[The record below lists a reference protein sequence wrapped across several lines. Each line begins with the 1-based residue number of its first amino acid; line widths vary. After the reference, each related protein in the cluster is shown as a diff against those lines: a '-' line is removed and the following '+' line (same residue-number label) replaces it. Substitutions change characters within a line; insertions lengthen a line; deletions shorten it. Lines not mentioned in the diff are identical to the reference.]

1 MITNKQKI
9 VFSIL
14 GFVAAFIGIIA
25 ILPFEILLNR
35 LGVKVNNIEGL
46 ELVIKFI
53 VLPVLAILM
62 SLYGMKIR
70 KDNYYEQLDLSVGAI
85 KMGYIP
91 LATYLAGLLGWI
103 SGVIYASIPYDQNM
117 IALIQIMAA
126 WGGSAFLIF
135 LFGIYTNWLYKLN
148 AKGFLI
154 TNIIFIACSVLTMVG
169 VFFIYKNIPEV
180 VVPTENNAF
189 MEMLVYTIGF
199 FAMILFLWKSL
210 FSNQNTPVVLG
221 KDEKFTDE
229 EEAELI
235 IAQVDEDVQIQ
246 FEDYYAANVGSYI
259 EELLELE
266 AQQFENAV
274 EECEESVEETVEEV
288 AEETVEEVAEE
299 TVEEVVEEPVEE
311 VAEETIEEVVEEASV
326 ENVEDMAEA
335 VEELSDD
342 KTLEEAVEEQVEEA
356 NEDEKAK

>member
-35 LGVKVNNIEGL
+35 LGVKVINIEGL

-103 SGVIYASIPYDQNM
+103 SGVIYASIPYDENM

-274 EECEESVEETVEEV
+274 EEFEESVEETVEEVSEETVEEVSEETVEEV

-299 TVEEVVEEPVEE
+299 T
-311 VAEETIEEVVEEASV
+311 IEEVVEEVSV

>member
-35 LGVKVNNIEGL
+35 LGVKVINIEGL

-103 SGVIYASIPYDQNM
+103 SGVIYASIPYDENM

-274 EECEESVEETVEEV
+274 EEFEESVEETVEEV
-288 AEETVEEVAEE
+288 SEETVEEVSEE
-299 TVEEVVEEPVEE
+299 TVEE
-311 VAEETIEEVVEEASV
+311 VAEETIEEVVEEVSV

>member
-14 GFVAAFIGIIA
+14 GFVAAFIGIIT

-35 LGVKVNNIEGL
+35 LGIKVINIEGL

-53 VLPVLAILM
+53 VLPVFAILM

-103 SGVIYASIPYDQNM
+103 SGVIYASIPYDENM
-117 IALIQIMAA
+117 VALIQIMAA

-169 VFFIYKNIPEV
+169 VFFIYKNI
-180 VVPTENNAF
+180 F
-189 MEMLVYTIGF
+189 LL
-199 FAMILFLWKSL
+199 LFK
-210 FSNQNTPVVLG
+210 
-221 KDEKFTDE
+221 K
-229 EEAELI
+229 
-235 IAQVDEDVQIQ
+235 
-246 FEDYYAANVGSYI
+246 
-259 EELLELE
+259 
-266 AQQFENAV
+266 
-274 EECEESVEETVEEV
+274 
-288 AEETVEEVAEE
+288 
-299 TVEEVVEEPVEE
+299 
-311 VAEETIEEVVEEASV
+311 
-326 ENVEDMAEA
+326 
-335 VEELSDD
+335 
-342 KTLEEAVEEQVEEA
+342 
-356 NEDEKAK
+356 

>member
-35 LGVKVNNIEGL
+35 LGVKIINIEGL

-103 SGVIYASIPYDQNM
+103 SGVIYASIPYDENM

-274 EECEESVEETVEEV
+274 EEFEESVEETVEEV

-299 TVEEVVEEPVEE
+299 TVEEVV
-311 VAEETIEEVVEEASV
+311 EETIEEVVEEASV

>member
-53 VLPVLAILM
+53 VLPVFAILM

-103 SGVIYASIPYDQNM
+103 SGVIYASIPYDENM

-266 AQQFENAV
+266 AQQFENTV
-274 EECEESVEETVEEV
+274 EEFEESVEETVEEV
-288 AEETVEEVAEE
+288 SEE
-299 TVEEVVEEPVEE
+299 TVEEVVEETVEE